1 MPAPLPPPAQSAGRS
16 FLWILL
22 VIALVGGGWYGWQ
35 RYQSS
40 STPAADTKGSP
51 DAKGAKGFG
60 KGAGGAIPVVAVA
73 ASKGELDVFLTGL
86 GTVVPLRTV
95 VVKSRVDGQLM
106 SVGFREG
113 QLVQEGQ
120 LLAEIDPRPFQASL
134 KQAEGQLARDQAQ
147 LANAKIDL
155 ERYKTLLGQD
165 SIAKQQVDSQEAL
178 VRQLEGTVRV
188 DQGLLD
194 NARLQLT
201 YARITAPIAGRVG
214 LRQVDPGNI
223 VRSGDAN
230 GLVVIT
236 QQQPITVLY
245 TLPQDTLPGVLRR
258 QADGGKVLV
267 EAWDRELKAKLAT
280 GELAAVDNQ
289 VDVAT
294 GTVKLK
300 ATFRNEDA
308 ALFPNQFVNV
318 RMKLETLSN
327 ATIVPAAAIQRGAQS
342 LFVYVVKDDN
352 RVTARPVK
360 LGPQDGNRVAVTEG
374 VGAGEVVVV
383 DGIDRLRE
391 GATVALAQRPEFK
404 GTVDGQAEKKGGA
417 SRWNSLTD
425 EQKKAAWEKMS
436 PEQKAR
442 ITEAK
447 AKREAEAKKDGSAK
461 PEAPKADAKKAD
473 TPKPESKKTDAPKAE
488 APKAEAAPA
497 AAPAPSA
504 DGAPRKRWREMNED
518 EKKAAWPTLPPEIKA
533 RILEAKAKRE
543 AEGNAGKQ

>member
-1 MPAPLPPPAQSAGRS
+1 MPAPLPTPARNAGRAL
-16 FLWILL
+16 LWILV
-22 VIALVGGGWYGWQ
+22 VIAIAGGGWYGWQ
-35 RYQSS
+35 WTQSS
-40 STPAADTKGSP
+40 STPATEAKG
-51 DAKGAKGFG
+51 DAKSAKGFG

-73 ASKGELDVFLTGL
+73 ASRGELDVYLTGL

-147 LANAKIDL
+147 LANARIDL
-155 ERYKTLLGQD
+155 DRYKTLLGQD
-165 SIAKQQVDSQEAL
+165 SIARQQVDSQEAL

-188 DQGLLD
+188 DQGQLD

-223 VRSGDAN
+223 VRSGDAS

-258 QADGGKVLV
+258 QADGSKVLV
-267 EAWDRELKAKLAT
+267 EAWNRELKAKLAT
-280 GELAAVDNQ
+280 GELTAVDNQ

-300 ATFRNEDA
+300 ATFKNDDG

-374 VGAGEVVVV
+374 VAAGEVVVV

-417 SRWNSLTD
+417 GRWASLTD

-447 AKREAEAKKDGSAK
+447 AKREAEA
-461 PEAPKADAKKAD
+461 
-473 TPKPESKKTDAPKAE
+473 
-488 APKAEAAPA
+488 APA
-497 AAPAPSA
+497 AAPAAPA
-504 DGAPRKRWREMNED
+504 AEGAPRKRWREMSDD

>member
-1 MPAPLPPPAQSAGRS
+1 L
-16 FLWILL
+16 LWILL
-22 VIALVGGGWYGWQ
+22 VIAAVGGGWYGWQ
-35 RYQSS
+35 AYQSS
-40 STPAADTKGSP
+40 TTPAR
-51 DAKGAKGFG
+51 DAKGATDAKSAKGFG
-60 KGAGGAIPVVAVA
+60 KGAGGAVPVVAVA

-147 LANAKIDL
+147 LANARIDL

-236 QQQPITVLY
+236 QQQPITVLF

-258 QADGGKVLV
+258 QADGGKVPV
-267 EAWDRELKAKLAT
+267 EAWDRELKARLAT

-300 ATFRNEDA
+300 ATFRNDDA

-327 ATIVPAAAIQRGAQS
+327 ATVVPAAAIQRGAQS

-374 VGAGEVVVV
+374 VAAGEVVVV

-404 GTVDGQAEKKGGA
+404 GTVDGQAEKKSGA
-417 SRWNSLTD
+417 SRWMSLTD

-442 ITEAK
+442 LLEAK
-447 AKREAEAKKDGSAK
+447 AKREAEAKKDGAK
-461 PEAPKADAKKAD
+461 PDAPKADAAKPEAKKPEAKKDAASKAD
-473 TPKPESKKTDAPKAE
+473 APPKA
-488 APKAEAAPA
+488 AAEAAPTP
-497 AAPAPSA
+497 APAPA
-504 DGAPRKRWREMNED
+504 AEAAPRKRWVEMTPD
-518 EKKAAWPTLPPEIKA
+518 EKKAAWPTLPPEVKA

>member
-1 MPAPLPPPAQSAGRS
+1 MSATTPRRVGYIGLGNLGFHLAHSLLKAGHHVTVTDLNAALAEPLLAAGAQ
-16 FLWILL
+16 W
-22 VIALVGGGWYGWQ
+22 
-35 RYQSS
+35 
-40 STPAADTKGSP
+40 ADT
-51 DAKGAKGFG
+51 AKGVAEASDVVFTCLPSPQVIDRVVTGPDG
-60 KGAGGAIPVVAVA
+60 ILAGLAAGGTWIDNSTNDQEETLRLAAICAERGVRMLESPVTGGVHKA
-73 ASKGELDVFLTGL
+73 A
-86 GTVVPLRTV
+86 
-95 VVKSRVDGQLM
+95 
-106 SVGFREG
+106 
-113 QLVQEGQ
+113 
-120 LLAEIDPRPFQASL
+120 
-134 KQAEGQLARDQAQ
+134 
-147 LANAKIDL
+147 
-155 ERYKTLLGQD
+155 
-165 SIAKQQVDSQEAL
+165 
-178 VRQLEGTVRV
+178 
-188 DQGLLD
+188 
-194 NARLQLT
+194 
-201 YARITAPIAGRVG
+201 AG
-214 LRQVDPGNI
+214 D
-223 VRSGDAN
+223 
-230 GLVVIT
+230 
-236 QQQPITVLY
+236 ITVL
-245 TLPQDTLPGVLRR
+245 V
-258 QADGGKVLV
+258 GGKVLV

-280 GELAAVDNQ
+280 GELTAVDNQ

-374 VGAGEVVVV
+374 VAAGEVVVV

-417 SRWNSLTD
+417 GRWMSLTD

-447 AKREAEAKKDGSAK
+447 AKREAEAKKDGAK
-461 PEAPKADAKKAD
+461 P
-473 TPKPESKKTDAPKAE
+473 DAPKAE
-488 APKAEAAPA
+488 APKADAPKPEAKKDAAPKAEPKKDAASKADVPAKAEAVPA
-497 AAPAPSA
+497 AAPATPSA
-504 DGAPRKRWREMNED
+504 EGAPRKRWREMD
-518 EKKAAWPTLPPEIKA
+518 DAEKKAAWPTLPPEIKA

-543 AEGNAGKQ
+543 AEAKGGN